1 MRAFYT
7 KDYNIFIT
15 PSQEKMYC
23 ILKKN
28 ILKYICKVKDSQSQ
42 LSSKRGG
49 IFMPRLSDIIE
60 EFIKQLIEKKDGEVE
75 IQRNELANFFNC
87 APSQINYVLS
97 TRFTIE
103 RGYYIESKRGGGGSI
118 RIVKVKFENSSN
130 LLENILNNI
139 NSPVSQHQAN
149 EIVECLLENGAI
161 SKREASIM
169 KAALNDKTLPVNQPL
184 KDTLRMLIL
193 KAMIIS
199 LMNG

>member
-1 MRAFYT
+1 M
-7 KDYNIFIT
+7 
-15 PSQEKMYC
+15 
-23 ILKKN
+23 
-28 ILKYICKVKDSQSQ
+28 
-42 LSSKRGG
+42 
-49 IFMPRLSDIIE
+49 
-60 EFIKQLIEKKDGEVE
+60 
-75 IQRNELANFFNC
+75 
-87 APSQINYVLS
+87 LS

-149 EIVECLLENGAI
+149 EIVECLLENGVI
-161 SKREASIM
+161 SKREANIM
-169 KAALNDKTLPVNQPL
+169 KAALNDKTIPVNQPL

>member
-1 MRAFYT
+1 
-7 KDYNIFIT
+7 
-15 PSQEKMYC
+15 
-23 ILKKN
+23 
-28 ILKYICKVKDSQSQ
+28 
-42 LSSKRGG
+42 
-49 IFMPRLSDIIE
+49 MPRLSDIIE
-60 EFIKQLIEKKDGEVE
+60 EFIKDLIEKKDGEVE

-149 EIVECLLENGAI
+149 EIVECLLENGVI
-161 SKREASIM
+161 SKREANIM

-184 KDTLRMLIL
+184 KDTLRLLIL

>member
-1 MRAFYT
+1 
-7 KDYNIFIT
+7 
-15 PSQEKMYC
+15 
-23 ILKKN
+23 
-28 ILKYICKVKDSQSQ
+28 
-42 LSSKRGG
+42 
-49 IFMPRLSDIIE
+49 MPRLSDIIE